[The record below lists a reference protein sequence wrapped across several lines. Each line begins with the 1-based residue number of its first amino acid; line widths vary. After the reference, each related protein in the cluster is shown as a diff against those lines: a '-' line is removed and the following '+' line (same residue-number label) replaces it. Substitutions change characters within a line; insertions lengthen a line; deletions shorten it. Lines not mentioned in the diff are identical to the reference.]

1 MLALVAARSFLVT
14 KSAGF
19 DFMKK
24 KSILIVALIVCTACS
39 PRDFLTRRLA
49 TDLILAAPAFTTPQQ
64 LLVQTGIVSSKE
76 YPSSELLVLQHH
88 GWINVS
94 TATCPAGIA
103 PPPCWDLTVTP
114 SGVDAVRTLISA
126 EDAAKPSF
134 SIPVAKRELVGITG
148 ITKEGN
154 AADVEFL
161 WHWTPLNEIGA
172 ALYSSDVRYVSSTAF
187 QKYDDGWRVLT
198 GNAHPQQT
206 LEDALKNAEPA
217 H

>member
-1 MLALVAARSFLVT
+1 MRKNIISLLALLVFT
-14 KSAGF
+14 S
-19 DFMKK
+19 
-24 KSILIVALIVCTACS
+24 CS

-49 TDLILAAPAFTTPQQ
+49 TDLILAAPAFTMPQP

-76 YPSSELLVLQHH
+76 YPSSEFLVLQHH
-88 GWINVS
+88 GWINAS

-103 PPPCWDLTVTP
+103 PPPCWDIIVTP

-134 SIPVAKRELVGITG
+134 SIPVAKRELVVVTG

-161 WHWTPLNEIGA
+161 WHWAPLNEIGA
-172 ALYSSDVRYVSSTAF
+172 ALYSSDVRYVSSTGF
-187 QKYDDGWRVLT
+187 RKYDDGWRVLA
-198 GNAHPQQT
+198 GSAHQQQT

-217 H
+217 R